1 MINNQPQPQD
11 QDDDAL
17 SSLIAS
23 RSGGSGAAPAQSE
36 SDDDLSSLI
45 QSRMNTAQPA
55 AKAPAKRAAAEPSQ
69 YRSATRPISSS
80 EPELSWGETGR
91 QFLNNFG
98 QSAREGLG
106 SYKDA
111 VVNYEDTLGALKQ
124 VGKGAMSQLA
134 GAVGVEQD
142 PVKKAENERLI
153 KALED
158 HWKAYGSVKGIKKAL
173 ATDPFGTL
181 TDVSSLFGGA
191 GLVGKTAG
199 LSKAAKIASAASS
212 YIDPVQ
218 LALKGAGAASRK
230 VANVPLFAQSVTSGA
245 SMGALRDAAK
255 AGANPEM
262 SKVFTTHLKD
272 ASKHA
277 DVIDAVEQ
285 ALKKKADERS
295 SAYVA
300 SQNQIFGGN
309 PPNLDWSPIDSSLNS
324 SLNSVT
330 NKRTGKVIYN
340 NAAQALSD
348 MKTAINDWRSA
359 GASTIEDFDD
369 LKKKIGDIRSV
380 YARDPQALRV
390 TTDMYNSII
399 KSITDKHPE
408 YAQMMKR
415 YGEASDELF
424 QIKSTFGIGKKI
436 SDESILRKL
445 LSANK
450 SSKKQSLLAELAEIN
465 PEIPYMLAGQE
476 LHSWMPGGAR
486 QIGHLI
492 TAGMYGANPLG
503 LAAQAVSMSPR
514 IAGNVNYK
522 IGQAANLVNKAT
534 QPAVTKGAYYA
545 GRANQEYTNPSDEAP
560 AADDTF
566 EKMLNI
572 ESGKKQF
579 DANNNPI
586 TSPKGAIGIA
596 QVMPDTAPEAA
607 QMAGLPWDEEKYRTD
622 EQYNKALGKAYYEN
636 MRSIFNDPL
645 IAAAAY
651 NAGPGAVKKA
661 IEKAEKM
668 GGNYLDYLPLETRNY
683 VARLAPSAAASGGRI
698 ERASGGKVGNAKHE
712 RIVNNLMAMASKAKK
727 ATDRTTESLLDEP
740 DESIVKALNVAQQAI

>member
-1 MINNQPQPQD
+1 MENKDDYQPY
-11 QDDDAL
+11 
-17 SSLIAS
+17 SSPS
-23 RSGGSGAAPAQSE
+23 SGSE
-36 SDDDLSSLI
+36 SDVGDYSPVTKSAEVN
-45 QSRMNTAQPA
+45 QQVSRPVGTA
-55 AKAPAKRAAAEPSQ
+55 AKSRYQAATQPS
-69 YRSATRPISSS
+69 SSS

-199 LSKAAKIASAASS
+199 LSKAAKIASAASAMT
-212 YIDPVQ
+212 DPVQ
-218 LALKGAGAASRK
+218 LALKGAGLVSRK
-230 VANVPLFAQSVTSGA
+230 AANVPLFAQSVTSGA
-245 SMGALRDAAK
+245 SMGALRDAAR

-262 SKVFTTHLKD
+262 SKVFTTHLTD
-272 ASKHA
+272 ASKHT

-300 SQNQIFGGN
+300 SQNEIFGGN

-330 NKRTGKVIYN
+330 NKRTGQVIYN
-340 NAAQALSD
+340 NAAHALSD
-348 MKTAINDWRSA
+348 MKTAINDWKSA

-450 SSKKQSLLAELAEIN
+450 SSKKQSLLAELAEVN

-545 GRANQEYTNPSDEAP
+545 GRANEEQANPDASGLAGGYNVGNIRDEAGGFRSYE
-560 AADDTF
+560 T
-566 EKMLNI
+566 
-572 ESGKKQF
+572 
-579 DANNNPI
+579 
-586 TSPKGAIGIA
+586 
-596 QVMPDTAPEAA
+596 PEAA
-607 QMAGLPWDEEKYRTD
+607 AAAVANNLRSYPDRF
-622 EQYNKALGKAYYEN
+622 NNGKPMTLREIANHWAPSEDN
-636 MRSIFNDPL
+636 NDPDAWAQNVAL
-645 IAAAAY
+645 TAGVDPDQPIDQNDTSLMQRIIKGVHVAEHGQKKLYPDEVYARA
-651 NAGPGAVKKA
+651 AGP
-661 IEKAEKM
+661 
-668 GGNYLDYLPLETRNY
+668 
-683 VARLAPSAAASGGRI
+683 SASASGGRI

-712 RIVNNLMAMASKAKK
+712 RIVNKLMAMASKAKK